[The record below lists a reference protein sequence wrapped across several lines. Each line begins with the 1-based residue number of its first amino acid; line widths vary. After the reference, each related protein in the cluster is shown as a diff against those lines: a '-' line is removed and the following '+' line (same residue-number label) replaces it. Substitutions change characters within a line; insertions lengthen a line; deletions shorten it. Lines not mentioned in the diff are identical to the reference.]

1 MLAFFVMLL
10 CISGAFLS
18 VSMLIHSIVRAEPP
32 GIALWSFICG
42 LFVTATFC

>member
-1 MLAFFVMLL
+1 MLAFFGMLL

-18 VSMLIHSIVRAEPP
+18 VSMLIHSIVRDELP

-42 LFVTATFC
+42 LFVTAIFC